1 LGWPGLSAV
10 GGWTYPGRTVS
21 NVVEGGMQVA
31 DLIAKTL

>member
-10 GGWTYPGRTVS
+10 GEWTYPGRMVS